1 MSQNPNMELYEFWRE
16 VPLEAQKKIGDGR
29 KKGFTD
35 ISPMWR
41 IKMLTER
48 FGPCGIGWIYTIDK
62 QWITRSEDTGEE
74 AAFCNISL
82 YIKIGDEWSKPIPG
96 TGGNTFISN
105 EKGNTRKYM
114 NDECY
119 KMALT
124 DAISVA
130 CKALGIGADVYW
142 QNDPTKYSSNVPEAI
157 ICTECN
163 RPITQH
169 GNMTPDEIA
178 LRSSTKF
185 GRVICVE
192 CARKIQQAQEQKV
205 GAAGA

>member
-1 MSQNPNMELYEFWRE
+1 MNNLALYEKWRK
-16 VPLEAQKKIGDGR
+16 VPEEARKKITGGR
-29 KKGFTD
+29 MNGFTD
-35 ISPMWR
+35 INPMWR
-41 IKMLTER
+41 FKVLTEA
-48 FGPCGIGWIYTIDK
+48 FGPVGIGWKYEVMETWTK
-62 QWITRSEDTGEE
+62 TCEVTGEE
-74 AAFCNISL
+74 AVFCGINL
-82 YIKIGDEWSKPIPG
+82 YIKVDGEWSAPIPG
-96 TGGNTFISN
+96 TGGSMLIAK
-105 EKGNTRKYM
+105 EKSGVRLS
-114 NDECY
+114 DEGY

-142 QNDPTKYSSNVPEAI
+142 DKDPAKYSSNAQEAI

-192 CARKIQQAQEQKV
+192 CARKMQQAHEQKV
-205 GAAGA
+205 GASGA